1 MSPLSIIARE
11 TGLAVPPPDSRQTT
25 LIAIAGASA
34 SGKSLLA
41 SSIYQQLVPEIG
53 NQQLAVIAEDAYYRD
68 QGHLPVEQR
77 VLTDY
82 DQPSAFEHSLLAEH
96 LSILKEGG
104 SIEVPQYDFRRHT
117 RRDKTLSIFQPRV
130 VLVEGILLLSVPELR
145 ECFDVR
151 IFIDTPLDLCLL
163 RRVRRDTE
171 ERGRSLH
178 SVIEQYERT
187 VRPAYYQH
195 IAPARQY
202 ADLVVTGGGENSVAI
217 DLITARIRQLIAS

>member
-1 MSPLSIIARE
+1 M
-11 TGLAVPPPDSRQTT
+11 PPHDPSQTT
-25 LIAIAGASA
+25 VIAIAGASA

-41 SSIYQQLVPEIG
+41 SSIYQQLAPG
-53 NQQLAVIAEDAYYRD
+53 LGSQQLAVIAEDAYYRD
-68 QGHLPVEQR
+68 QSHLPMEQR

-96 LSILKEGG
+96 LAVLKGGG
-104 SIEVPQYDFRRHT
+104 SIQMPQYDFRRHT
-117 RRDKTLSIFQPRV
+117 RREKTLLVAAPRV
-130 VLVEGILLLSVPELR
+130 LLVEGILLLSVPELR
-145 ECFDVR
+145 DCFDVR
-151 IFIDTPLDLCLL
+151 IFVDTPLDLCLL
-163 RRVRRDTE
+163 RRIRRDTE

-202 ADLVVTGGGENSVAI
+202 ADLVVTGGGENTVAI
-217 DLITARIRQLIAS
+217 DLITTKIRQLIGC